1 MCWYWMLCGL
11 YTGGWG
17 GGPVNHHSMAAASAK
32 VDHLIAVSGFLSA
45 QDELVGGTNLSSVS
59 MESAERRQFITEIQ
73 ALSKLVATEYCNA
86 CE

>member
-1 MCWYWMLCGL
+1 MLCGL

-17 GGPVNHHSMAAASAK
+17 GGGPVNHHSMAAE
-32 VDHLIAVSGFLSA
+32 VDHFTATSDFVYHA
-45 QDELVGGTNLSSVS
+45 QDELVGGTNLSSMS